1 MRLIGAAI
9 VARDCSVF
17 CRHRLERR
25 QNYRRHGQDGLF
37 DRTRPLTLEPTAT
50 GPSRAAFARAEPFL
64 SIIVIVWRIRPSM
77 RSTPR
82 VHDLGREKHIIARPA
97 QPRTVAS
104 QAGSNPIDVRNVG
117 PAEAK
122 SVRCAGL
129 SLLVRPLSDRRR
141 FSVKQERKRC
151 DAAGDWMLW
160 PHTGA
165 LGENVYIDRL
175 DSSYRA
181 KMSNSRLLNGLDAQ
195 CSAGW

>member
-1 MRLIGAAI
+1 
-9 VARDCSVF
+9 
-17 CRHRLERR
+17 
-25 QNYRRHGQDGLF
+25 
-37 DRTRPLTLEPTAT
+37 
-50 GPSRAAFARAEPFL
+50 
-64 SIIVIVWRIRPSM
+64 M

-165 LGENVYIDRL
+165 LGENCLHR
-175 DSSYRA
+175 SSRFFLSGEDVEFQASQRA
-181 KMSNSRLLNGLDAQ
+181 GCPVQRWLVELGLKAKVK
-195 CSAGW
+195 